1 MKDLNLACCEGR
13 GGKWKR
19 DRSVYP
25 SEEYMPGKDLTRGL
39 LVTLMVEARDKGE
52 KVLRGSM
59 GKNQQWISLLD
70 LR

>member
-1 MKDLNLACCEGR
+1 MAM
-13 GGKWKR
+13 
-19 DRSVYP
+19 DRKENAYP